1 MLENSRYE
9 LKFVTYDVNY
19 FLIKHWIKMSQ
30 HNFFREYN
38 NRIVNN
44 IYFDSLNFKS
54 FTDNVDGQ
62 SKRVKTRYRWYGKFE
77 KQSYGNMEFKIK
89 RNVFGYKKT
98 YNVKD
103 LIIDEKKDFR
113 YINNKI
119 FNELPQDIGIFFK
132 QNDNPQIINQYE
144 REYFKTKNQ
153 KFRVTIDRNI
163 KIFDQRKSN
172 TPNISRKTISQNY
185 IVLEIKF
192 DRKSRKDIEDLI
204 SNIPIRI
211 SKNSKYIN
219 AFRSV
224 YGI

>member
-54 FTDNVDGQ
+54 FSDNVDGQ

-98 YNVKD
+98 YNVKN

-153 KFRVTIDRNI
+153 KFRVTIDKNI

>member
-30 HNFFREYN
+30 HNFFREYE

-98 YNVKD
+98 YNVKN

>member
-77 KQSYGNMEFKIK
+77 NQSYGSMEFKIK

-98 YNVKD
+98 YNVKN

-153 KFRVTIDRNI
+153 EFRVTIDRNI

-192 DRKSRKDIEDLI
+192 DRKSRKDIENLI

>member
-98 YNVKD
+98 YNVKN

>member
-9 LKFVTYDVNY
+9 LKFITYDVNY
-19 FLIKHWIKMSQ
+19 FLIRNWIRMSQ
-30 HNFFREYN
+30 HNFFKEYKD
-38 NRIVNN
+38 RIVNN
-44 IYFDSLNFKS
+44 IYFDSFNFKS
-54 FTDNVDGQ
+54 FIDNIDGQ

-77 KQSYGNMEFKIK
+77 DEKSGNMEFKIK

-98 YNVKD
+98 YKIDN
-103 LIIDEKKDFR
+103 LIINKEKKFR
-113 YINNKI
+113 YINDKI
-119 FNELPQDIGIFFK
+119 SSELPDTVCEFFK
-132 QNDNPQIINQYE
+132 QNNTPQIINQYE

-163 KIFDQRKSN
+163 KVFDQTRSN
-172 TPNISRKTISQNY
+172 SPNITKKTISQNY

-192 DRKSRKDIEDLI
+192 GRKSREGIEDLI

-219 AFRSV
+219 AFRSI

>member
-30 HNFFREYN
+30 HNFFREYE

-54 FTDNVDGQ
+54 FSDNVDGQ

-98 YNVKD
+98 YNIKD
-103 LIIDEKKDFR
+103 LIINEKKNFR

-119 FNELPQDIGIFFK
+119 FNELPQNIGIFFK

-172 TPNISRKTISQNY
+172 NPNISRKTISQNY

>member
-30 HNFFREYN
+30 HNFFREYE

-54 FTDNVDGQ
+54 FSDNVDGQ

>member
-98 YNVKD
+98 YNIKD
-103 LIIDEKKDFR
+103 LIINEKKNFR

-119 FNELPQDIGIFFK
+119 FNELPQNIGIFFK

-153 KFRVTIDRNI
+153 EFSVTIDRNI

-172 TPNISRKTISQNY
+172 NPNISRKTISQNY